1 MKAKILLLFF
11 LLLPFCSKSSNL
23 DTISTWKVYYN
34 DSLLKIITD
43 NGNNSI
49 TINSK
54 KYKTGDYLTIQYFDD
69 APCTNC
75 HYIFVII
82 GEGKTEISAIESK
95 EKNKPAVINLKELI
109 DFRSK
114 LNQSSFIIYLYEAN
128 DKNKNNGKRLV
139 TLTID

>member
-1 MKAKILLLFF
+1 MKYKTLLLFF

-43 NGNNSI
+43 NENNTI

-54 KYKTGDYLTIQYFDD
+54 KYKPGDYLTIQYFDD
-69 APCTNC
+69 TSCTNC
-75 HYIFVII
+75 HFTFVVI

-95 EKNKPAVINLKELI
+95 EKKQTCYN
-109 DFRSK
+109 
-114 LNQSSFIIYLYEAN
+114 
-128 DKNKNNGKRLV
+128 
-139 TLTID
+139 